1 MFCQCV
7 ASFCAHRKYS
17 FLVIC
22 RVLTNATCSHGKVR
36 PMFWPKVQ
44 KRYFHDRTFK
54 QISRRYQKLMERKN
68 ATTNKK
74 RKGGDKSNKRK
85 GVDKNNSNKNGGG
98 VGDKKEKGSGR
109 NRNTAKRQRTS
120 NGASVEIDS
129 DDDDGYDHEEEG
141 YESEPDVSTICGVC
155 RGELTEPPRPVH
167 DPMLSSLAQMPPES
181 LAIKQKYII
190 HKPCCSAAESGVVL
204 VQCSNA
210 EDTMFSLNPDANSKK
225 RSSDQRKKVACPH
238 PNYHLACSAIP
249 VGSRLYRDAVT
260 EHYIKTCGNS
270 CGKSSTIG
278 GVIVKEED
286 ERKMAALSGT
296 NASGGNNNNVKIDDD
311 VDDEDDEKN
320 RPQTQFEDE
329 QALRGYLC
337 PYCDV
342 EGTSHYLIEYFEA
355 YRRSKTK
362 FCNDEEAVDRVTPA
376 TELGR
381 KFIEYV
387 ISKAASN
394 HLKPGKGL
402 PRGKSKILSP
412 CKLMGMGNGGK
423 IPAAADTSPGLSKEE
438 VALQT
443 ISEIQLPHIRRLLSG
458 IARGDDGSSASPD
471 VVPLDPTFFVGQPIK
486 LYSPIE
492 DSYHVGRIVDWRN
505 VPSTTT
511 KSSSGEVEGSS
522 ETQTGAEEDEP
533 PKKKN
538 KKSKGAVSKSRSK
551 QDKETNVNEAPSITT
566 TPSAASSGTDKFDSA
581 VGRTQY
587 LVRFRAGIDGR
598 KIPVHQWIFLEE
610 HAVAVG
616 VGLVWA
622 NPSGQIR
629 DKVGISNESS
639 DNTQAAESNIKVMA
653 KPRLHYRPAQIVV
666 RSILEMLP
674 VKKLNALKE
683 GDDVFALAHY
693 FHRDFH
699 YAMLKLDGNKPGNAP
714 EADSPKDPP
723 TMVAAD
729 FATPPPN
736 LQKAIRE
743 ARIDNDAS
751 LVLSISMATMEREE
765 ERRARQ
771 FNKLPLF

>member
-1 MFCQCV
+1 
-7 ASFCAHRKYS
+7 
-17 FLVIC
+17 
-22 RVLTNATCSHGKVR
+22 
-36 PMFWPKVQ
+36 
-44 KRYFHDRTFK
+44 
-54 QISRRYQKLMERKN
+54 MERKN
-68 ATTNKK
+68 APSKK
-74 RKGGDKSNKRK
+74 KGGDK
-85 GVDKNNSNKNGGG
+85 NNDNGGG
-98 VGDKKEKGSGR
+98 DGDRKEKGSSGR
-109 NRNTAKRQRTS
+109 SNAAKRQKTNS
-120 NGASVEIDS
+120 NDINMEIVS
-129 DDDDGYDHEEEG
+129 DDDHEEEG
-141 YESEPDVSTICGVC
+141 YESEPDVSTICGLC
-155 RGELTEPPRPVH
+155 RGKLTEPPRPFH

-190 HKPCCSAAESGVVL
+190 HKPCCSAAESGVAL

-210 EDTMFSLNPDANSKK
+210 QSTMFTLSPDKASKK
-225 RSSDQRKKVACPH
+225 RPSSPRQKMACPH

-260 EHYIKTCGNS
+260 EHYVKTCGNS

-278 GVIVKEED
+278 GVIVREED

-296 NASGGNNNNVKIDDD
+296 NASGGNNNNVNIDDD
-311 VDDEDDEKN
+311 LDDEDDEKDL
-320 RPQTQFEDE
+320 PQTQFEDE

-458 IARGDDGSSASPD
+458 IARGDDGSSASQD

-505 VPSTTT
+505 VPLTTT
-511 KSSSGEVEGSS
+511 KSSSGEVEDSS

-581 VGRTQY
+581 IGRTQY

-622 NPSGQIR
+622 NPSSQTR
-629 DKVGISNESS
+629 DKVGTSNESS
-639 DNTQAAESNIKVMA
+639 DNTQAESNMKVMA
-653 KPRLHYRPAQIVV
+653 KPTLHYRPAQIVV

-674 VKKLNALKE
+674 VKKLNTFKE
-683 GDDVFALAHY
+683 GDYVFALAHY

-699 YAMLKLDGNKPGNAP
+699 YAMLKFDGNKPENAP
-714 EADSPKDPP
+714 ESDSPKDPP
-723 TMVAAD
+723 SMVAAD